1 MLRPLGPRE
10 LAVTTKDLVVRGGCP
25 HDCPDTCA
33 WQVSV
38 RDGKAVKLVGDPDHP
53 FTHGVLCAKVS
64 HYLERVYSQNR
75 VLFPLRRTGL
85 KGEGAFERVSWAT
98 ALEGIAERL
107 RQVVEDAGPTAI
119 LPYSYMGT
127 QGLIQGSS
135 MDRRFFARLGA
146 SRLDRTIC
154 GSTGGAGVEATLGTY
169 TGILPQ
175 DVVHS
180 RFIIL
185 WGTNTIVTN
194 LHLWP
199 LIRKAQASG
208 AKVVVIDPIK
218 TRTAD
223 SADWHIRPM
232 PGTDSALALG
242 MMHVIVEEGLY
253 DDEYVARY
261 TLGFRRLRERLEE
274 YPPGR
279 VARLTGVG
287 SRQVVR
293 LAREYA
299 TTPPSL
305 IRTLVGMEHHAN
317 GAMTLRTI
325 ACLPG
330 LVGAWR
336 DPGGGLLHMTWSL
349 HADALNVKALEM
361 PELHEGGSRTIN
373 MIQLGQALTDPSL
386 EPPIKALIVYN
397 SNPATTAPHQNLVL
411 KGLERRDLFTVVLEQ
426 FLTDTAR
433 YADYVLPA
441 TTQVE
446 HWDLLPSWGHTYLTL
461 NRPAISPQGEA
472 LSNTEIFRRLAAH
485 MAFDE
490 PYLRHSDE
498 ALVRTALASDHPYLR
513 EVTFERLV
521 KEGWAPLSLPKDRR
535 PFAEGGFPTPSGR
548 CEFYA
553 ESLAKEGLDPL
564 PSYTP
569 PRPGPGGDPKLAARY
584 PLALLT
590 AKSALHILNSSY
602 ANMPRH
608 LKAEREPLLL
618 MHLRDA
624 TDREIEDGERVRV
637 YNDRGEVRI
646 HVRVGDLVR
655 PGVVSMPS
663 GWWASLSP
671 GGSSA
676 NALTSD
682 GLSDLGGGGDWHD
695 TRVEVTRLR

>member
-1 MLRPLGPRE
+1 ME
-10 LAVTTKDLVVRGGCP
+10 
-25 HDCPDTCA
+25 
-33 WQVSV
+33 
-38 RDGKAVKLVGDPDHP
+38 
-53 FTHGVLCAKVS
+53 
-64 HYLERVYSQNR
+64 E
-75 VLFPLRRTGL
+75 
-85 KGEGAFERVSWAT
+85 
-98 ALEGIAERL
+98 
-107 RQVVEDAGPTAI
+107 AGPTAV

-127 QGLIQGSS
+127 QGLIQGLS

-154 GSTGGAGVEATLGTY
+154 GSTGGAGLVATLGTY
-169 TGILPQ
+169 SGTLPQ

-208 AKVVVIDPIK
+208 AKVVAIDPVK

-232 PGTDSALALG
+232 PGTDGALALG

-253 DDEYVARY
+253 DDDYVGRY
-261 TLGFRRLRERLEE
+261 TLGFRRLRERLGD
-274 YPPGR
+274 YPPQR
-279 VARLTGVG
+279 VARLTGLE
-287 SRQVVR
+287 SRQIVR

-299 TTPPSL
+299 TTRPSL

-336 DPGGGLLHMTWSL
+336 DQGGGLLHMTWSL
-349 HADALNVKALEM
+349 HVEALNMNGLVM
-361 PELHEGGSRTIN
+361 PELAEEGTRTIN
-373 MIQLGQALTDPSL
+373 MIQLGKALTDPSL
-386 EPPIKALIVYN
+386 DPPIQALIVYN
-397 SNPATTAPHQNLVL
+397 SNPATIAPNQNLVL
-411 KGLERRDLFTVVLEQ
+411 KGLKRRDLFTVVLEQ

-446 HWDLLPSWGHTYLTL
+446 HWDLLPAWGHTYLTL
-461 NRPAISPQGEA
+461 NQPAIAPLGEA
-472 LSNTEIFRRLAAH
+472 LPNTEIFRRLAAH
-485 MAFDE
+485 MGFDD

-498 ALVRTALASDHPYLR
+498 DLIRTALASDHPHLR
-513 EVTFERLV
+513 GITFERLV
-521 KEGWAPLSLPKDRR
+521 KEGWAPLTLPEDGR
-535 PFAEGGFPTPSGR
+535 PFAKGGFPTPSGR

-553 ESLAKEGLDPL
+553 EALAEDGMDPL
-564 PSYTP
+564 PSFAP
-569 PRPGPGGDPKLAARY
+569 PLEGPVGDAKLAARY

-590 AKSALHILNSSY
+590 AKSAVHFLNSSY
-602 ANMPRH
+602 ANLPRH
-608 LKAEREPLLL
+608 LNAEREPLLL
-618 MHLRDA
+618 MHPRDA
-624 TDREIEDGERVRV
+624 AERGIADGDRIRVFNGRGEARIRVRV
-637 YNDRGEVRI
+637 EDR
-646 HVRVGDLVR
+646 VR

-671 GGSSA
+671 GGTSA

-682 GLSDLGGGGDWHD
+682 GLSDLGGGGIWHD
-695 TRVEVTRLR
+695 TMVEVTRLKQSGESIP